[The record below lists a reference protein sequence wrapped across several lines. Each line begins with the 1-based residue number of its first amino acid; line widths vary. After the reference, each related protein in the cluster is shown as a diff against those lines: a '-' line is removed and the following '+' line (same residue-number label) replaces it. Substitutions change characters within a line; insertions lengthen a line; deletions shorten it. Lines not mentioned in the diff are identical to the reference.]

1 MQSSIIYEPQNY
13 HNAYPEIDG
22 SQKSKLGYHTN
33 NQYDGFPPLMSD
45 GRAITASY
53 QPEAVLNNY
62 LLKETGVTSNWE
74 YRRYLTNQ
82 AKDIMKYNCIQS
94 ANDAGY
100 YRRYINDNGTTENP
114 YSTPYI
120 FPSYVDTSKPVGYQT
135 SDLKEIYLS
144 REQLQARMVAP
155 EITQEQLQRQRQNMY
170 HS

>member
-13 HNAYPEIDG
+13 QNAYPDTTC
-22 SQKSKLGYHTN
+22 QKSKLGYHTN

-53 QPEAVLNNY
+53 QPEAVLNNH
-62 LLKETGVTSNWE
+62 LLKELGVTSNWQ
-74 YRRYLTNQ
+74 YRQYLTNHS
-82 AKDIMKYNCIQS
+82 KEIMKYNCIQS

-100 YRRYINDNGTTENP
+100 YRRYIGEPNEKP

-120 FPSYVDTSKPVGYQT
+120 VPSFVDTSKPEGYQT

-144 REQLQARMVAP
+144 REQLHARMVAP
-155 EITQEQLQRQRQNMY
+155 EITQEDLLKRQNMY
-170 HS
+170 QK

>member
-100 YRRYINDNGTTENP
+100 YRRYINDNGTKENP

-144 REQLQARMVAP
+144 REQLHARMVAP

>member
-1 MQSSIIYEPQNY
+1 MQSSIVYEPQNY
-13 HNAYPEIDG
+13 QNAYPEIDTSHKG
-22 SQKSKLGYHTN
+22 TLGYHTN
-33 NQYDGFPPLMSD
+33 NQYNGFPPLMSD

-100 YRRYINDNGTTENP
+100 YRRYINDNGSKETSN
-114 YSTPYI
+114 STPYI
-120 FPSYVDTSKPVGYQT
+120 YSSYVDTNKPNGYET
-135 SDLKEIYLS
+135 SDLKQIYLS
-144 REQLQARMVAP
+144 REQLQARKVSP
-155 EITQEQLQRQRQNMY
+155 IITQEELLKARTQR
-170 HS
+170 

>member
-13 HNAYPEIDG
+13 QNAYPEIDG

-33 NQYDGFPPLMSD
+33 NQYVGFPPLMSD

-62 LLKETGVTSNWE
+62 LLKETGLTSNWE

-100 YRRYINDNGTTENP
+100 YRRYINDEKP
-114 YSTPYI
+114 YSTPYVY
-120 FPSYVDTSKPVGYQT
+120 PSFVDTSKPEGYQT

-155 EITQEQLQRQRQNMY
+155 EITQEQLLSRQNMNRA
-170 HS
+170 

>member
-13 HNAYPEIDG
+13 HNAYPEID
-22 SQKSKLGYHTN
+22 SSHKSKLGYHSN

-62 LLKETGVTSNWE
+62 LLKETGLKSNWE

-100 YRRYINDNGTTENP
+100 YRRFINNDSEKA

-120 FPSYVDTSKPVGYQT
+120 YPSYVDTSKPQGYET

-155 EITQEQLQRQRQNMY
+155 EITQEQLLARQNMY
-170 HS
+170 RA